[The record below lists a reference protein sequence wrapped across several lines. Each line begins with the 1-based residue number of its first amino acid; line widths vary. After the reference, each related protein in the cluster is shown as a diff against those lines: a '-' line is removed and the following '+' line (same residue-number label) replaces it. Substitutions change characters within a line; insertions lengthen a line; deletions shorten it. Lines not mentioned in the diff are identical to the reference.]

1 MASSNLGRK
10 DIKRVRRGE
19 RILDKMNN
27 NNLPSPAPYQD
38 RIQVFLDLDSTI
50 ICSVTANNKFNKKE
64 HPFNSFK
71 MDTSFV
77 VYERPYLQAFLDYLF
92 KYFQVSIWT
101 AASKDYALD
110 IINNSIKFPSDPTR
124 VLQTV
129 LWDSHRDIS
138 DKLTGNS
145 KTLELLQ
152 KRFNLPATK
161 GLTIII
167 DDYDE
172 VYDTQKHACIFA
184 KPFDVKSP
192 DAKSDTFLLAVVAG
206 LERIRRCKN
215 GQSSSSQARCVKKEL
230 VRFNKKTIKEYNL

>member
-1 MASSNLGRK
+1 MATLNLGGK
-10 DIKRVRRGE
+10 DIERVRQGKDILVE
-19 RILDKMNN
+19 RKNN
-27 NNLPSPAPYQD
+27 KLPAPAPYQD
-38 RIQVFLDLDSTI
+38 RIQVFLDLDATI

-64 HPFNSFK
+64 RPFNSFK

-77 VYERPYLQAFLDYLF
+77 VYERPYLQDFLDYLF
-92 KYFQVSIWT
+92 DYFQVSIWT

-110 IINNSIKFPSDPTR
+110 IITNSIKFPSNPTR

-138 DKLTGNS
+138 DKLTRNS
-145 KTLELLQ
+145 KTLKLLR
-152 KRFNLPATK
+152 KKFKLPATK

-172 VYDTQKHACIFA
+172 VYNTQKHACIFA

-192 DAKSDTFLLAVVAG
+192 DAESDTFLLAVVAG
-206 LERIRRCKN
+206 LERIRRCKD
-215 GQSSSSQARCVKKEL
+215 GQSSSSRARCVKKGL
-230 VRFNKKTIKEYNL
+230 AKFNKKTIREYNL